1 MRVLLVPGE
10 IASYFFLIFATFRQG
25 FRSKTAT
32 FRQGA
37 DSVQETWK
45 FESCDRA
52 CVRSDDVRV
61 EKMGRGIEKTEAAN
75 DDSNVCSLRSW
86 GSASFSEP

>member
-1 MRVLLVPGE
+1 MRVLLVPGD
-10 IASYFFLIFATFRQG
+10 IGSYFVLIFATLRQV

-32 FRQGA
+32 FRQVA

-45 FESCDRA
+45 FESCDRV

-61 EKMGRGIEKTEAAN
+61 KENGARN
-75 DDSNVCSLRSW
+75 
-86 GSASFSEP
+86 

>member
-1 MRVLLVPGE
+1 MRVLLASGE
-10 IASYFFLIFATFRQG
+10 IASYFFLVFATFRQG

-45 FESCDRA
+45 FESCDRV

-61 EKMGRGIEKTEAAN
+61 EENGARN
-75 DDSNVCSLRSW
+75 
-86 GSASFSEP
+86 